1 MNEVEQI
8 NANLKEVGAQ
18 LRALAPRQDE
28 IQNRL
33 QTLEQV
39 VATGQSRGASGQA
52 TDFSP
57 IGARAVQDLEG
68 LSAFTDLQGWNKA
81 DVRVNLS
88 GSIRAAL
95 TNTPLEPTSDGSYM
109 PSRPERGGIVGPV
122 TRPLRLLDILPSRPT
137 TADAVDYVQLSA
149 EGEAAEQE
157 KEGDAKTEI
166 AFSGE
171 LKRAEIATIAGWT
184 PASRQVLSDHAAL
197 QSMIGNVLSSK
208 VLDRLESQL
217 VNGPG
222 GQGKIDGLVRLGTPF
237 VPAIGASP
245 VDIIGEAISS
255 LAEYGYQPSAIL
267 MNPLDWLKIQ
277 ITRDE
282 EGGYLFGSP
291 TQPAPPVLWNRPVVL
306 TKSVDE
312 GRALVFDTAYVT
324 LLDRER
330 ASVMLSNSHADFF
343 VRNLVAIL
351 GELRAGLEVRDTRA
365 VYVMD
370 LVTSGS

>member
-39 VATGQSRGASGQA
+39 VATGQARGTGNLGSEY
-52 TDFSP
+52 SP
-57 IGARAVQDLEG
+57 VGARAWQELQG
-68 LSAFTDLQGWNKA
+68 LSAFSELQDWNKGT
-81 DVRVNLS
+81 VRAKLS
-88 GSIRAAL
+88 CSIRAAL
-95 TNTPLEPTSDGSYM
+95 TNTPLEPASDGTYM
-109 PSRPERGGIVGPV
+109 PSRPERSGIFGPV

-137 TADAVDYVQLSA
+137 SADAVDYVQLSA
-149 EGEAAEQE
+149 AGDAAEQE
-157 KEGDAKTEI
+157 NEGDAKAEI

-208 VLDRLESQL
+208 VLDRLENQL

-237 VPAIGASP
+237 VPVIGVSP

-255 LAEYGYQPSAIL
+255 LAEYGYQPNSIL
-267 MNPLDWLKIQ
+267 MNPLDWLRIQ

-312 GRALVFDTAYVT
+312 GRALVLDTAYVT
-324 LLDRER
+324 LLDREQPT
-330 ASVMLSNSHADFF
+330 VMLSNSHADFF

-370 LVTSGS
+370 LVNSAS